1 MTYRGHAVLQTLI
14 RCHFSPI
21 ETTGGRYIYSGSA
34 DGRIH
39 VRVTLLEDMY
49 TFSTHSILWFLD
61 LVTRRPGSSGP
72 GSEKVTSDAVRPIRP
87 RNDLRK

>member
-14 RCHFSPI
+14 RCHFSPA
-21 ETTGGRYIYSGSA
+21 ETTGGQYIYSGSA

-39 VRVTLLEDMY
+39 VRIALLENLLP
-49 TFSTHSILWFLD
+49 FSTHSILWFLD

-72 GSEKVTSDAVRPIRP
+72 
-87 RNDLRK
+87 